1 MGKRCNA
8 LFVKDL
14 EDGNIIAECANCS
27 KQQALSDSIIRV
39 DGRVVLG
46 TCISCKYILLYPEG
60 ASW

>member
-1 MGKRCNA
+1 MQRNDA

-14 EDGNIIAECANCS
+14 KDGNVVTECANCS
-27 KQQALSDSIIRV
+27 NQQVLLDDIIRV